1 MCKFWACDSLSDIAN
16 TWRVPVRNKE
26 ATLQLMAV
34 YVNWLYVL
42 FVLGLWVAVRSEER
56 AVSPVDVPVFEAF
69 LLTAIF
75 GTPSGSG

>member
-1 MCKFWACDSLSDIAN
+1 M
-16 TWRVPVRNKE
+16 RNKE
-26 ATLQLMAV
+26 ATLQPMAV

-56 AVSPVDVPVFEAF
+56 AVSPVDVPVCEAF